1 MTSNVR
7 ILDCTLRDGA
17 YIVDAKFGEP
27 AIKGI
32 INKLQ
37 NAGIEI
43 IECGWLKDSEHV
55 NVTSFYHVPSDLNLY
70 LNEKRKDVIYTVMID
85 WDRYSLDNLPV
96 NDGKS
101 IDAIRVVF
109 PHGKHMEGIEVGKC
123 IKEKGYKVYLQAAN
137 TLAYSIEDLK
147 SLAQCVNELKPE
159 GLSVVD
165 TFGAMYQ
172 EDLERILE
180 ILDERLNEEIQL
192 GFHSHNNQQMAFAN
206 LICFPK
212 K

>member
-55 NVTSFYHVPSDLNLY
+55 NGTSFYHVPSDLNLY

-123 IKEKGYKVYLQAAN
+123 IKENLQAAN
-137 TLAYSIEDLK
+137 TSAYSNEDLK
-147 SLAQCVNELKPE
+147 SLAQCINELKPE

-172 EDLERILE
+172 EDFEKSVNI
-180 ILDERLNEEIQL
+180 
-192 GFHSHNNQQMAFAN
+192 
-206 LICFPK
+206 
-212 K
+212 